1 MRILQIINALTLG
14 GAQFILL
21 DLARHARD
29 EGCEVE
35 IACFRDGPIG
45 RILRQEGF
53 SVHILGES
61 NLDIPAFLRLTGILK
76 RFRPDIVH
84 SHLFRATFW
93 ARICCWLPQHIKL
106 ITSIHGCESAPFHYL
121 ERLLSNFSNALVF
134 PSRFLRDWYVKNIRP
149 RKSEECCVIY
159 PGVNISEPE
168 PSSQTGATVRIGTL
182 SRLHPVKGIDRL
194 IEACRKLK
202 QKQIA
207 FELVIGGD
215 GRHRQELT
223 ELVRKLEIEDRC
235 RFCGEISDRQ
245 SFLGQLDVFV
255 APSRQEAF
263 GIHVCEA
270 MERGLPVVGARVGGI
285 PELIEH
291 EHTGLLFDP
300 DCPDNLAQ
308 ALEKLANC
316 PETRIVMGNNGRRR
330 VENIFD
336 RKTALAAHL
345 ELFRRIGA
353 DRRHA
358 HFAVSSG
365 ELGGGERVALGL
377 IRSLMARGWQVSA
390 TCSGEPLATAVA
402 ETGAEVSVGNMRG
415 GGLFFALRFLA
426 TLCRLRPGVISSH
439 LNRASLIA
447 GLLGRLCHIPVVS
460 HIHGLN
466 RQSYYRF
473 SDCLIAVS
481 NAVKEHVIAQNDGI
495 ANIRVISNRIDKPA
509 LSPRTEAGRPLRL
522 VITAK
527 LHKNKGHMWA
537 LEAIANNLARI
548 GDIRI
553 DILGEGPERSALE
566 QYCRSS
572 RLAGHVF
579 FHGFVNDP
587 ESLYENIDIAMLP
600 SLGEGIPLSL
610 LEAMRWGIPCVATSI
625 GGIPE
630 IVEDGKNG
638 VLVEPGNEE
647 ALVNAILQIRA
658 DYARFSAAAVE
669 HFKIIN
675 NYSEMVDEFENLLLQ
690 TMRQKR

>member
-1 MRILQIINALTLG
+1 MRILQIINALTMG
-14 GAQFILL
+14 GAQFIML
-21 DLARHARD
+21 DLARSARD
-29 EGCEVE
+29 QGCEVE

-45 RILRQEGF
+45 KILRQEGF
-53 SVHILGES
+53 CVHILGES
-61 NLDIPAFLRLTGILK
+61 NLDIPAFFRLTEILK

-93 ARICCWLPQHIKL
+93 ARICCWLPKHIKL
-106 ITSIHGCESAPFHYL
+106 ITSIHGCESTPFHYL
-121 ERLLSNFSNALVF
+121 ERLLSKFSNVLVF
-134 PSRFLRDWYVKNIRP
+134 PSRFLRNWYVKHIRP

-159 PGVNISEPE
+159 PGVNIAEPA
-168 PSSQTGATVRIGTL
+168 PSSQPGAVMRIGTL
-182 SRLHPVKGIDRL
+182 SRLHPVKGLDRL
-194 IEACRKLK
+194 IEACSKLK

-223 ELVRKLEIEDRC
+223 ELVEKLGIKDRC

-245 SFLGQLDVFV
+245 SFLDQLDVFV

-263 GIHVCEA
+263 GINVCEA
-270 MERGLPVVGARVGGI
+270 MERSLPVVGSRVGGI
-285 PELIEH
+285 PELIEN

-300 DCPDNLAQ
+300 DRPDDLVK
-308 ALEKLANC
+308 ALEKLAGC
-316 PETRIVMGNNGRRR
+316 PETRSSMGNNGRRR
-330 VENIFD
+330 VESMFD
-336 RKTALAAHL
+336 RKTAVNDHL

-353 DRRHA
+353 NRRHV
-358 HFAVSSG
+358 HFVVSSG

-377 IRSLMARGWQVSA
+377 IRSLISRGWQISV
-390 TCSGEPLATAVA
+390 TCSGEPLATAVT
-402 ETGAEVSVGNMRG
+402 ETGAAVSVCSMRG
-415 GGLFFALRFLA
+415 GGFFFALRLMA
-426 TLCRLRPGVISSH
+426 TLCRLRPVIISSH
-439 LNRASLIA
+439 LNRASLAA

-460 HIHGLN
+460 HVHGLN

-473 SDCLIAVS
+473 SDCLVAVS
-481 NAVKEHVIAQNDGI
+481 KAVKEHVVAQDDKI
-495 ANIRVISNRIDKPA
+495 ANIRIISNRIDKPA
-509 LSPRTEAGRPLRL
+509 LSPRAEVGRPLRL

-537 LEAIANNLARI
+537 LEAIANNIARLGEI
-548 GDIRI
+548 HI

-566 QYCRSS
+566 QYCRNS

-587 ESLYENIDIAMLP
+587 ESLYERIDIAMLP

-610 LEAMRWGIPCVATSI
+610 LEAMRWGIPCIATCI

-630 IVEDGKNG
+630 IVEDNENG

-658 DYARFSAAAVE
+658 DYARFSAAAVR
-669 HFKIIN
+669 HFKAIN
-675 NYSEMVDEFENLLLQ
+675 NYSAMVDEFEDLLLQ
-690 TMRQKR
+690 TIRQKR